1 MGLQM
6 PFSMFLLEKCPK
18 LRELG
23 NNYVSYHQ
31 AINEETDIS
40 QSTKIQK
47 NNQKKGILGAS
58 ALVIVPVV
66 SIDNPD

>member
-6 PFSMFLLEKCPK
+6 PFGLFVLEKFPK

-31 AINEETDIS
+31 AINEETS
-40 QSTKIQK
+40 SNSHSTRIPKTDQRK
-47 NNQKKGILGAS
+47 GAS